1 MSRRA
6 PVRASRRA
14 SARLLTGLAVALLVS
29 ACASAPECDRIPG
42 VRPGVCPL
50 PVAERQPVPDVT
62 LPVLPSDAALAGDVT
77 ELSLAD
83 LEGRVVVVN
92 FWASWCGPCRIEQ
105 PDLNAVHELLP
116 DTEVVLVGV
125 NIEDTE
131 ANALA
136 HLAEFDVAYLSVFD
150 PVNELASR
158 FEGIGARTIPSTVFV
173 DPEGRV
179 AARVLGIT
187 DAREIAALA
196 GDVFAGR

>member
-1 MSRRA
+1 MRVLVTGVA
-6 PVRASRRA
+6 GFIGMHTAL
-14 SARLLTGLAVALLVS
+14 RLL
-29 ACASAPECDRIPG
+29 
-42 VRPGVCPL
+42 
-50 PVAERQPVPDVT
+50 ER
-62 LPVLPSDAALAGDVT
+62 GD
-77 ELSLAD
+77 E
-83 LEGRVVVVN
+83 VVG
-92 FWASWCGPCRIEQ
+92 FDS
-105 PDLNAVHELLP
+105 LNAVHDLLP

-196 GDVFAGR
+196 DVVSRPAG